1 MAEQD
6 KSQERTEQ
14 ATPKRR
20 QDARKKGQ
28 APRSRELNTTAVLL
42 AGAGTLVLFG
52 GAIGEGI
59 AAIMIDSLSPSRELA
74 FDAPLLPT
82 VFGQSAM
89 VALVL
94 LLPLFAAVLIAAL
107 AGPAM
112 LGGLVFSAQALQ
124 PKLEKLN
131 PIAGL
136 KRIFSLNGLMEFAK
150 TLAKFVVVTGAGLLV
165 LRHIAPDLLMAGE
178 ASIETAVPGL
188 AAAAAWVLVVLA
200 SVMLLIAAVDVPFQ
214 LWNHSKQLRMTRQEV
229 RDEMKET
236 EGRPEVKGRIRQ
248 LQQEMSRRRMLKD
261 LPTADVIV
269 TNPSHFAVALRYD
282 ETRMRAPVVVA
293 KGVEHLAARIRE
305 IGREHRIPVFEAP
318 PLARALYW
326 TTEIGHPIPASLYLA
341 VAQVLTYV
349 LQLRRANQGQGHWPD
364 RPQVS
369 VDPALAAGPAGRR
382 GATVDRSDS
391 E

>member
-1 MAEQD
+1 MSEQDD

-20 QDARKKGQ
+20 QDAKKKGQ

-42 AGAGTLVLFG
+42 TGAATLVLFG
-52 GAIGEGI
+52 GGIGEGI
-59 AAIMIDSLSPSRELA
+59 AAIMVDSLSMPRQMA

-82 VFGQSAM
+82 AFGQAAM

-94 LLPLFAAVLIAAL
+94 LLPLFAAVLAAAL
-107 AGPAM
+107 VGPAM
-112 LGGLVFSAQALQ
+112 LGGLVFSAEAIK

-165 LRHIAPDLLMAGE
+165 LRFIAPDLLMAGE
-178 ASIETAVPGL
+178 TSVETAVPGL

-214 LWNHSKQLRMTRQEV
+214 LWSHSKKLRMTRQEV

-236 EGRPEVKGRIRQ
+236 EGRPEVKSRIRRVQ
-248 LQQEMSRRRMLKD
+248 MEMTQRRMMMAV
-261 LPTADVIV
+261 PEADVVV
-269 TNPSHFAVALRYD
+269 TNPTHYSVALKYD
-282 ETRMRAPVVVA
+282 PDGMAAPRVIA
-293 KGVEHLAARIRE
+293 KGADEIALKIRE
-305 IGREHRIPVFEAP
+305 VAAASGVPRVEAP
-318 PLARALYW
+318 PLARALYF
-326 TTEIGHPIPASLYLA
+326 TTRLDEEIPAELFLA
-341 VAQVLTYV
+341 VARVLAWVY
-349 LQLRRANQGQGHWPD
+349 QLKA
-364 RPQVS
+364 
-369 VDPALAAGPAGRR
+369 AAGGAPPPPQPDGLDVPGHLTRRQPGRR
-382 GATVDRSDS
+382 I
-391 E
+391 

>member
-20 QDARKKGQ
+20 QDAKKKGE

-42 AGAGTLVLFG
+42 TGAATLLLFG
-52 GAIGEGI
+52 GSIGKGI
-59 AAIMIDSLSPSRELA
+59 AAIMVDSLSMPRELA
-74 FDAPLLPT
+74 FDAPLIPT

-89 VALVL
+89 VALML
-94 LLPLFAAVLIAAL
+94 LLPLFVAVLVAAL

-112 LGGLVFSAQALQ
+112 LGGLVFSAEAMQ

-165 LRHIAPDLLMAGE
+165 LRIIAPDLLMAGDT
-178 ASIETAVPGL
+178 SIQTAVPGL
-188 AAAAAWVLVVLA
+188 AATAAWVLVVLA

-214 LWNHSKQLRMTRQEV
+214 LWSHSKKLRMTRQEV

-236 EGRPEVKGRIRQ
+236 EGRPEVKSRIRRVQ
-248 LQQEMSRRRMLKD
+248 MEMTQRRMMMAV
-261 LPTADVIV
+261 PEADVVV
-269 TNPSHFAVALRYD
+269 TNPTHYSVALKYD
-282 ETRMRAPVVVA
+282 PDGMAAPRVVA
-293 KGVEHLAARIRE
+293 KGADEIALKIRE
-305 IGREHRIPVFEAP
+305 VAAASGVPRVEAP
-318 PLARALYW
+318 PLARALYF
-326 TTEIGHPIPASLYLA
+326 TTRLDEEIPAELFLA
-341 VAQVLTYV
+341 VARVLAWVY
-349 LQLRRANQGQGHWPD
+349 QLKAATGAAPPPQPEGLDVPDHLTRRQP
-364 RPQVS
+364 
-369 VDPALAAGPAGRR
+369 GRR
-382 GATVDRSDS
+382 I
-391 E
+391 

>member
-89 VALVL
+89 VALAL
-94 LLPLFAAVLIAAL
+94 LLPLFAAVLVAAL

-236 EGRPEVKGRIRQ
+236 EGRPEVKGRIRR
-248 LQQEMSRRRMLKD
+248 LQMEMAQRRMMMAV
-261 LPTADVIV
+261 PEADVVV
-269 TNPSHFAVALRYD
+269 TNPTHYSVALKYD
-282 ETRMRAPVVVA
+282 PDGMAAPRVVA
-293 KGVEHLAARIRE
+293 KGADQIALKIRE
-305 IGREHRIPVFEAP
+305 VAAASGVPRVEAP
-318 PLARALYW
+318 PLARALYF
-326 TTEIGHPIPASLYLA
+326 TTRLDEEIPAELFLA
-341 VAQVLTYV
+341 VARVLAWVY
-349 LQLRRANQGQGHWPD
+349 QLKA
-364 RPQVS
+364 
-369 VDPALAAGPAGRR
+369 AAGTAPPPQPEGLDVPDHLTRRQPGRR
-382 GATVDRSDS
+382 I
-391 E
+391 

>member
-20 QDARKKGQ
+20 QDAKKKGQ

-236 EGRPEVKGRIRQ
+236 EGRPEVKGRIRRVQ
-248 LQQEMSRRRMLKD
+248 MEMTQRRMMMAV
-261 LPTADVIV
+261 PEADVVV
-269 TNPSHFAVALRYD
+269 TNPTHYSVALKYD
-282 ETRMRAPVVVA
+282 PDGMAAPRVVA
-293 KGVEHLAARIRE
+293 KGADQIALKIRE
-305 IGREHRIPVFEAP
+305 VAAASGVPRVEAP
-318 PLARALYW
+318 PLARALYF
-326 TTEIGHPIPASLYLA
+326 TTRLDEEIPAELFLA
-341 VAQVLTYV
+341 VARVLAWVY
-349 LQLRRANQGQGHWPD
+349 QLKA
-364 RPQVS
+364 
-369 VDPALAAGPAGRR
+369 AAGTAPPPQPEGLDVPDHLTRRQPGRR
-382 GATVDRSDS
+382 I
-391 E
+391 